1 VSRAAWLLGGNMC
14 RGAAPCHQPHA
25 AAMLPGLPPKAPCLL
40 PCLRCPR
47 QRPKM
52 ILRPLASP
60 GEHSLSP
67 PMHLPE
73 PGLSPAPDPRGS
85 LQNISSR
92 SIPALPAYLAFERD
106 KHQGQ
111 WTQPKARGPEP
122 EPPSRAGRCGR
133 RELRKGTRK
142 RAAFPCPWMEEQD
155 PDFSWVRTSAGA
167 RNTSPWLCHL
177 YLRCAGMIPAPAG
190 GGCS

>member
-1 VSRAAWLLGGNMC
+1 MSRAAWLLGGNMW

-25 AAMLPGLPPKAPCLL
+25 AAMLPGLPPKT
-40 PCLRCPR
+40 
-47 QRPKM
+47 

-60 GEHSLSP
+60 GEHSLP
-67 PMHLPE
+67 PPTHLPG
-73 PGLSPAPDPRGS
+73 PGLSPAPHPGGS
-85 LQNISSR
+85 LQNTSLR

-106 KHQGQ
+106 KHRGQ

-142 RAAFPCPWMEEQD
+142 RAVFTCLGLEKQD
-155 PDFSWVRTSAGA
+155 PDFSWLRTSAGA

-177 YLRCAGMIPAPAG
+177 YLRCAGKISSPAG